1 MYDLLVFKYDISY
14 ICQMKHNLIY
24 GLRDP
29 RNDVYYYIGKT
40 TVGNIRALQH
50 LTKSHNEKVN
60 IWVKELEVLKLVPLV
75 DIIEDNLDLE
85 ELSEREK
92 YWINYYKDLND
103 DLFNIQISKTHINEV
118 ISEEDD
124 NINSFI
130 KVIFFIGQILK
141 KERKARRLT
150 QEEMADKM
158 QISRST
164 LNLCEN
170 NSNVTLAV
178 IKKYLTTLKG
188 IDLITKNVECKRV
201 RKK

>member
-1 MYDLLVFKYDISY
+1 
-14 ICQMKHNLIY
+14 MKHNLIY

>member
-14 ICQMKHNLIY
+14 ICQMKQNLIY

-60 IWVKELEVLKLVPLV
+60 TWVKELEVLKLVPLV

-130 KVIFFIGQILK
+130 KVIFFIGEILK

-164 LNLCEN
+164 LSLCEN
-170 NSNVTLAV
+170 NSNVSLDI

>member
-14 ICQMKHNLIY
+14 ICQMKQNLIY

-130 KVIFFIGQILK
+130 KVIFFIGEILK

-164 LNLCEN
+164 LSLCEN
-170 NSNVTLAV
+170 NSNVSLDI